1 MSFDY
6 AEIAA
11 TAAEILSE
19 FGSAAQL
26 KVVNT
31 GAYNPATG
39 SASTSTAA
47 TDVTACVFDYAAH
60 MIDGTRIVTGDK
72 QAYLTAAVTP
82 KPGDVLAW
90 QGVDYRV
97 VTSKPLAPAGVL
109 VLNELQIRK

>member
-1 MSFDY
+1 MDFYDGVQ
-6 AEIAA
+6 EVA
-11 TAAEILSE
+11 TELLTE
-19 FGSAAQL
+19 FGSIGQL
-26 KVVNT
+26 KVVAT
-31 GAYNPATG
+31 GGYNPATG

-47 TDVTACVFDYAAH
+47 TDVTACVFDYASH

>member
-1 MSFDY
+1 MDFYDGVQ
-6 AEIAA
+6 EVA
-11 TAAEILSE
+11 TELLTE
-19 FGSAAQL
+19 FGSIGQL
-26 KVVNT
+26 KVVAT

-47 TDVTACVFDYAAH
+47 TDVTACVFDYASH

>member
-1 MSFDY
+1 MDFYDGVQ
-6 AEIAA
+6 EVA
-11 TAAEILSE
+11 TELLTE
-19 FGSAAQL
+19 FGSIGQL
-26 KVVNT
+26 KVVTT

-39 SASTSTAA
+39 SASTSTTP

-72 QAYLTAAVTP
+72 QVYLTAAVTP